1 MTDKKIIL
9 TRGLMASGKSTWAKE
24 MAKDPRNARVSRDD
38 IRLMTQDTAYG
49 GPIDEDLVTK
59 IETESVK
66 AILNAGRTPI
76 VDAMHLYQRQINRWQ
91 RLGYPVEIVTFDG
104 IDLPELLFRNGIR
117 TGVVPEHVVLEKF
130 DRFTIK
136 GSGGSLKPM
145 KLDPEQFE
153 TSSFV
158 PVQEMPLF
166 SKWRTECVIVD
177 IDGTLAHMD
186 GKRSPYDYG
195 KVGGDRVDDSIR
207 RIVQSLDNDIMI
219 VVVSGRKSDCR
230 DVTTKWLQ
238 DNGVPFDLLYMRD
251 ENDSR
256 ADSIVKYEILRDKI
270 VPEFNPVAAIDDR
283 NSVVNMWRSAGVK
296 CLQAQEGDF

>member
-9 TRGLMASGKSTWAKE
+9 TRGLMASGKSTWAK
-24 MAKDPRNARVSRDD
+24 MVARDPRFSRVSRDD
-38 IRLMTQDTAYG
+38 IRLMTQDATYG

-59 IETESVK
+59 IETESVL
-66 AILNAGRTPI
+66 AILAAGRTPI
-76 VDAMHLYQRQINRWQ
+76 VDATHLYQRHINRWQ

-104 IDLPELLFRNGIR
+104 VSLITLLDRNRGRENPVPDMVIR
-117 TGVVPEHVVLEKF
+117 EKF
-130 DRFTIK
+130 AKFSSNVYGD
-136 GSGGSLKPM
+136 LKPV

-153 TSSFV
+153 TSSFP

-166 SKWRTECVIVD
+166 SKWRPECVIID

-186 GKRSPYDYG
+186 GKRSPYDYD

-207 RIVQSLDNDIMI
+207 RIVQSLDDDLMI

-230 DVTTKWLQ
+230 DVTVKWLQ

-251 ENDSR
+251 EDDSR

-270 VPEFNPVAAIDDR
+270 VPEFNPVASIDDR

>member
-9 TRGLMASGKSTWAKE
+9 TRGLMASGKSTWAKQ
-24 MAKDPRNARVSRDD
+24 MAKDPSFARVSRDD
-38 IRLMTQDTAYG
+38 IRLMTQDTTYG

-59 IETESVK
+59 IETESVL
-66 AILNAGRTPI
+66 AILASGRTPI
-76 VDAMHLYQRQINRWQ
+76 VDATHLYQRHINRWQ
-91 RLGYPVEIVTFDG
+91 RLGFPVEIVTFDG
-104 IDLPELLFRNGIR
+104 ISLLTLLDRNNKRSNPVPHGVIR
-117 TGVVPEHVVLEKF
+117 EKF
-130 DRFTIK
+130 QKFSANVYGD
-136 GSGGSLKPM
+136 LKPA
-145 KLDPEQFE
+145 KLDPGQFE
-153 TSSFV
+153 TSSFI
-158 PVQEMPLF
+158 PVQEMPMF

-186 GKRSPYDYG
+186 GKRSPYDYD

-207 RIVQSLDNDIMI
+207 RIVQSLDNDLVI